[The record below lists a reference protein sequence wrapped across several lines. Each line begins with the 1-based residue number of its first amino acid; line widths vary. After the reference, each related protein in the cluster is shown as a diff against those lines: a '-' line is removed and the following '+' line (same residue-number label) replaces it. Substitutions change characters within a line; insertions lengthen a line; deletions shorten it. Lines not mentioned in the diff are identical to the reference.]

1 MTYRLAID
9 PTQQDGQQLSLT
21 AQQQHY
27 LQRVL
32 RLRQGDRF
40 VALDGCG
47 QSWIAQLR
55 GTGAILLS
63 PLSEAR
69 ELSVPVTLIA
79 ALPKGGGF
87 EEIVRGCTELG
98 VTTIIP
104 VISQRTL
111 LKPSPHKWERWRKI
125 AAEAAEQSERQII
138 PHIAEPM
145 LWTEAISVPD
155 HAKNNCYICVTRH
168 LATHLLTY
176 LQSHPPQPTVIA
188 TGPEGGWTEEEV
200 EQAITVGFQPAT
212 LGCRILRAVTAPLAA
227 LSLVAAAIEQSV
239 FAV

>member
-1 MTYRLAID
+1 MTYRLAIAAH
-9 PTQQDGQQLSLT
+9 QQEGQQLSLT
-21 AQQQHY
+21 VQQQHY

-32 RLRQGDRF
+32 RLREGDHF

-47 QSWIAQLR
+47 QSWIAQLC

-63 PLSEAR
+63 TLSEAR

-98 VTTIIP
+98 VKAIIP
-104 VISQRTL
+104 AISQRTL
-111 LKPSPHKWERWRKI
+111 LKPGPHKWERWCKI

-138 PHIAEPM
+138 PHIAQPM
-145 LWTEAISVPD
+145 PWTEAIAAPD
-155 HAKNNCYICVTRH
+155 NAKSDCYICVTRH
-168 LATHLLTY
+168 RATHLLSY

-200 EQAITVGFQPAT
+200 EQAIAAGFQPAS

-227 LSLVAAAIEQSV
+227 LSLVAAASEQGIKLE
-239 FAV
+239 

>member
-1 MTYRLAID
+1 MTYRLAIE
-9 PTQQDGQQLSLT
+9 PTQQDGKQLSLT
-21 AQQQHY
+21 PQQQHY

-32 RLRQGDRF
+32 RLREGDCF

-47 QSWIAQLR
+47 QSWIAQLCDP
-55 GTGAILLS
+55 GAILLS

-98 VTTIIP
+98 VTAIIP
-104 VISQRTL
+104 VISDRTL

-138 PHIAEPM
+138 PAIAQPM
-145 LWTEAISVPD
+145 SWTEAIAAPD
-155 HAKNNCYICVTRH
+155 NGKSDCYICVTRH
-168 LATHLLTY
+168 PATHLLTH
-176 LQSHPPQPTVIA
+176 LQNRSPQPTVIA
-188 TGPEGGWTEEEV
+188 TGPEGGWTEAEV
-200 EQAITVGFQPAT
+200 EEAIALGFQPAT
-212 LGCRILRAVTAPLAA
+212 LGCRILRSVTAPVAA
-227 LSLVAAAIEQSV
+227 LSLVAGAIEQKM
-239 FAV
+239 